1 MSDYISD
8 YKGNVTDADLL
19 ALRRQVDSVLY
30 DPNTGMPRKIT
41 PQAKNIV
48 NGVRA
53 DIDAMAKSRSKR
65 LS

>member
-1 MSDYISD
+1 MIISY

-53 DIDAMAKSRSKR
+53 KLLRNSRKKNQSC
-65 LS
+65 L